1 MDKMCSACVEK
12 SKAMLT
18 IKVGLVVCVQ
28 SLEQQMPLVSA
39 KEGQNFGSQCKNPG
53 AILLQ
58 KIWWVGAEE
67 VKNYG
72 DVRILETS

>member
-1 MDKMCSACVEK
+1 MDKICPAGVEK
-12 SKAMLT
+12 SKAMQRT

-53 AILLQ
+53 ASLVQQ
-58 KIWWVGAEE
+58 KLVG
-67 VKNYG
+67 G
-72 DVRILETS
+72 C